1 MAVFLAAGAGAGPAE
16 ARESGEAAVLQQ
28 IFGGTPKKSLFTER
42 FLSAV
47 PLGQLETIVSQ
58 VKSQT
63 GEFVR
68 VAGESSPYTLVMSK
82 GTVSVAVSL
91 DTGGKVQGLRIL
103 EIMPASGSLEETLGS
118 LDELPGSVSYLIR
131 KNGETIAARNPDTA
145 LAVGSTFKLAVLR
158 ALRDRIENGGLSW
171 DHTVSLKK
179 EWRSLPTGIL
189 QDWPSGS
196 SVTLQT
202 LATLMISVS
211 DNTAADALIDIL
223 GRKTIESFA
232 PDSRPLLSTREFFLL
247 KKPENKALRQRY
259 LEAKE
264 EERRRILSRV
274 EGELPPAELFTG
286 DPVAPEIEWFF
297 TVRRLC
303 DLIEELRP
311 LPLTGVNGGPVRTEQ
326 WAESA
331 YKGGSEPGVMN
342 MSLSVK
348 DRGGT
353 VYTLSVTQNR
363 DGAAL
368 DETSFVTLVQSVLR
382 SLRRERDGSEEEP
395 QQD

>member
-1 MAVFLAAGAGAGPAE
+1 
-16 ARESGEAAVLQQ
+16 
-28 IFGGTPKKSLFTER
+28 
-42 FLSAV
+42 
-47 PLGQLETIVSQ
+47 
-58 VKSQT
+58 
-63 GEFVR
+63 
-68 VAGESSPYTLVMSK
+68 
-82 GTVSVAVSL
+82 
-91 DTGGKVQGLRIL
+91 
-103 EIMPASGSLEETLGS
+103 
-118 LDELPGSVSYLIR
+118 
-131 KNGETIAARNPDTA
+131 
-145 LAVGSTFKLAVLR
+145 
-158 ALRDRIENGGLSW
+158 
-171 DHTVSLKK
+171 
-179 EWRSLPTGIL
+179 
-189 QDWPSGS
+189 
-196 SVTLQT
+196 
-202 LATLMISVS
+202 
-211 DNTAADALIDIL
+211 
-223 GRKTIESFA
+223 
-232 PDSRPLLSTREFFLL
+232 
-247 KKPENKALRQRY
+247 
-259 LEAKE
+259 
-264 EERRRILSRV
+264 
-274 EGELPPAELFTG
+274 
-286 DPVAPEIEWFF
+286 VAPEIEWFF